1 MTDEGS
7 PKRAERIWVAD
18 RFESGIAVLVRDDDA
33 ETKNVPVPLLP
44 AGTREGTVLRVPEDQ
59 GRPVWSHAVVDD
71 EIRSQRLREAEA
83 VLQRLRRRDPGGD
96 VVL

>member
-59 GRPVWSHAVVDD
+59 GRPVWSHAVVV
-71 EIRSQRLREAEA
+71 EEMRLERLREAKA
-83 VLQRLRRRDPGGD
+83 VLRRLRGRDPGGD

>member
-33 ETKNVPVPLLP
+33 ETKNVPVSLLP